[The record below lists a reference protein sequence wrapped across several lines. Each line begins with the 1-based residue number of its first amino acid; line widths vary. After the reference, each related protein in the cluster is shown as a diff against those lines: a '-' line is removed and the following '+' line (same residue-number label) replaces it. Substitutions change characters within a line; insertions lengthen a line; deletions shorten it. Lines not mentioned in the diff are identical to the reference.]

1 MEDYENAKACLNHA
15 KQCEALGDHH
25 KAMVLFGRGECLAG
39 HESTKRK
46 CARGVKTSLKHLEE
60 QLSGKYEWAE
70 IFRADPDALL
80 GSPKT
85 FVHLPLT
92 AYSEPVTAVMG
103 RFGRGLAVRRDVAIG
118 DLLFVDKAW
127 VVGNYEDLL
136 DAAMKSLEDC
146 SDLQLHRLME
156 LYDGTN
162 GANPLMEKLLPG
174 RVARNVPLDHAELDE
189 ERLQR
194 ILRFNAITRWSLLD
208 GELSSTVKG
217 DDGDGNTPGTTGT
230 GYAAGLWCLA
240 SFVNHSCRPNV
251 NFTFLGDV
259 LTCRATRNLKAGDE
273 LLVGYVRL
281 DRPLLFRRKEL
292 SATFDF
298 HCTCHRCILE
308 EALVPDGSKYLQQIE
323 RLTQVPSK
331 DKSFPWIEAWSSLY
345 RQIEYEISL
354 SIKQRGKEL
363 DQDLSLANSLDALFE
378 KSWTPE
384 HDQQREERLKHQ
396 EELRNNIAR
405 LQGQA
410 KPVGF
415 EHPGREDV
423 YSLQLQRLLC
433 GSYSSVA
440 MESARLWREV
450 ASHANSARD
459 CFWVCQQLEE
469 ICPASSLHAH
479 WAGAWATR
487 SWKHFMR
494 EERLNITK
502 KLPPSPMPSEL
513 LRAASYAR
521 RSYSQC
527 FGPRLWLPQ
536 AQQLGWPIQ
545 LVAAS
550 LREEVVVKLPPRKP
564 KQTAPRRRMKCYKA
578 ASVCWNDARHMQ
590 VEMEEVHR
598 PTLPET
604 EAMSEFSAA
613 LQSLFQVM

>member
-46 CARGVKTSLKHLEE
+46 CARGVKTSLQHLEE

-162 GANPLMEKLLPG
+162 GANPLVEKLLPG

-396 EELRNNIAR
+396 EELRSNISEQHCAAAGSSQTRR
-405 LQGQA
+405 L
-410 KPVGF
+410 
-415 EHPGREDV
+415 
-423 YSLQLQRLLC
+423 
-433 GSYSSVA
+433 
-440 MESARLWREV
+440 
-450 ASHANSARD
+450 
-459 CFWVCQQLEE
+459 
-469 ICPASSLHAH
+469 
-479 WAGAWATR
+479 
-487 SWKHFMR
+487 
-494 EERLNITK
+494 
-502 KLPPSPMPSEL
+502 
-513 LRAASYAR
+513 
-521 RSYSQC
+521 
-527 FGPRLWLPQ
+527 
-536 AQQLGWPIQ
+536 
-545 LVAAS
+545 
-550 LREEVVVKLPPRKP
+550 
-564 KQTAPRRRMKCYKA
+564 
-578 ASVCWNDARHMQ
+578 
-590 VEMEEVHR
+590 
-598 PTLPET
+598 
-604 EAMSEFSAA
+604 
-613 LQSLFQVM
+613 